1 MLLQSFLQCF
11 LLNFLRNCWLQI
23 PVGGCYIIPIRWW
36 DLTSTWGVNF
46 EPECISC
53 YLCPSSSA
61 HSVFYMFRKPQ
72 GTFLLSTGLPLF
84 TDRAGTCLI
93 SEVAGSYLPD
103 EMCHQCVCHCHVKWY
118 ELCPRTRE
126 WHEPCFTYLFDW
138 ALTII
143 SNGSLG
149 TTLIARFMG
158 PTWGPR

>member
-23 PVGGCYIIPIRWW
+23 PVGGCYIIPIQWW
-36 DLTSTWGVNF
+36 DLTSIWGVNF

-84 TDRAGTCLI
+84 TEGTRTCLI

-103 EMCHQCVCHCHVKWY
+103 EMCHQCLCHSLSCEMVWIVPKNPWVTYTLVYLLIWLGSHF
-118 ELCPRTRE
+118 E
-126 WHEPCFTYLFDW
+126 W
-138 ALTII
+138 
-143 SNGSLG
+143 
-149 TTLIARFMG
+149 
-158 PTWGPR
+158 